1 MAQPLLAM
9 LLLPEPNWPPAAAW
23 GPNHRDNQVKVSWGG
38 WPKASGPPRF
48 GPNGREML
56 LTLNVATWGIM
67 CWGAGLRPAV
77 PVLWTY
83 LQTVGINFL

>member
-1 MAQPLLAM
+1 M
-9 LLLPEPNWPPAAAW
+9 
-23 GPNHRDNQVKVSWGG
+23 
-38 WPKASGPPRF
+38 ASGPPRF

-67 CWGAGLRPAV
+67 CWGAGLRLAV

-83 LQTVGINFL
+83 LQTVGINFLKIWLKGGYIPAIRRYVNKVREKGTCGMKKT